1 MMPHGPREGQPPEGS
16 RSTAGLVLECGI
28 GPRIRS
34 MRLSFA
40 NGERADFIMDGG
52 VVNLGSAVGNGVVL
66 AGKDVAP
73 WHARLLV
80 DARGIVLEIMDP
92 SARTHVN
99 ARPVREK
106 ALLRCGDVV
115 CLGQTAIALK
125 ADSDETISVA
135 IPSASPDSMAPSQ
148 PARVV
153 LRGVAGS
160 HFGKAVAVNPRL
172 VIGSGAGSDLRLDD
186 PRIAA
191 RHAVIE
197 CDGERIWL
205 RDIDSFEGTLVNGV
219 RVRNAAVHPGDQ
231 LGFERSQFVVEA
243 PGLPMRGDAG
253 ESAEGA
259 HAAVPQVGNEDA
271 AASPVQGSIWW
282 LIGAAALIGLGLL
295 LLIHRGI

>member
-1 MMPHGPREGQPPEGS
+1 
-16 RSTAGLVLECGI
+16 
-28 GPRIRS
+28 

-52 VVNLGSAVGNGVVL
+52 VVNLGSAAGNGLVL

-92 SARTHVN
+92 AARTHVN

-125 ADSDETISVA
+125 VDSDETISVTVPA
-135 IPSASPDSMAPSQ
+135 ASPALMAPSQ

-160 HFGKAVAVNPRL
+160 HFGKAIAVNPRL
-172 VIGSGAGSDLRLDD
+172 LIGSGAGSDLLLDD

-191 RHAVIE
+191 RHATLE

-205 RDIDSFEGTLVNGV
+205 RDIDSVEGTLVNGV
-219 RVRNAAVHPGDQ
+219 RVRNAGIHPGDQ
-231 LGFERSQFVVEA
+231 LGFDRSQFVVEA
-243 PGLPMRGDAG
+243 PGLPMRGDTGDASEG
-253 ESAEGA
+253 EHVG
-259 HAAVPQVGNEDA
+259 VPDA
-271 AASPVQGSIWW
+271 AEAAAEPAVQGSIWW

>member
-1 MMPHGPREGQPPEGS
+1 
-16 RSTAGLVLECGI
+16 
-28 GPRIRS
+28 

-52 VVNLGSAVGNGVVL
+52 VVNLGSAAGNGLVL

-92 SARTHVN
+92 AARTHVN

-125 ADSDETISVA
+125 VDSDETISVA
-135 IPSASPDSMAPSQ
+135 VPTASPDLMTPSQ

-160 HFGKAVAVNPRL
+160 HFGKAIAVNPRL
-172 VIGSGAGSDLRLDD
+172 VIGSGAGSDLLLDD
-186 PRIAA
+186 PRLAA
-191 RHAVIE
+191 RHATLE
-197 CDGERIWL
+197 CEGERIWL
-205 RDIDSFEGTLVNGV
+205 RDIDSVEGTLVNGV
-219 RVRNAAVHPGDQ
+219 RVRNAGIHPGDQ
-231 LGFERSQFVVEA
+231 LGFDRSQFVVEA

-253 ESAEGA
+253 ETVADE
-259 HAAVPQVGNEDA
+259 HAAVPDGAGPTTVPA
-271 AASPVQGSIWW
+271 VQGSIWW

-295 LLIHRGI
+295 LLVHRGI

>member
-1 MMPHGPREGQPPEGS
+1 
-16 RSTAGLVLECGI
+16 
-28 GPRIRS
+28 

-52 VVNLGSAVGNGVVL
+52 VVNLGSAAGNGLVL

-73 WHARLLV
+73 WHARVLV

-92 SARTHVN
+92 AARTHVN

-115 CLGQTAIALK
+115 CLGQTTIALK
-125 ADSDETISVA
+125 VDSDDAISVA
-135 IPSASPDSMAPSQ
+135 IPSATPGSATPSQ

-153 LRGVAGS
+153 LRGVSGR
-160 HFGKAVAVNPRL
+160 HFGKAIAVNPRL
-172 VIGSGAGSDLRLDD
+172 VVGSGAGADLVIDD

-191 RHAVIE
+191 RHATLE
-197 CDGERIWL
+197 CEGERIWL

-231 LGFERSQFVVEA
+231 LGFDRSQFVVEA
-243 PGLPMRGDAG
+243 PGLPLRGDTG
-253 ESAEGA
+253 GTLAEEHVREPEEGGGDT
-259 HAAVPQVGNEDA
+259 VG
-271 AASPVQGSIWW
+271 SPAQGGIWW

-295 LLIHRGI
+295 LLVHRGI

>member
-1 MMPHGPREGQPPEGS
+1 
-16 RSTAGLVLECGI
+16 
-28 GPRIRS
+28 

-52 VVNLGSAVGNGVVL
+52 VVNLGSAVGNGLVL

-92 SARTHVN
+92 AARTHVN

-125 ADSDETISVA
+125 VDSDDTISVV
-135 IPSASPDSMAPSQ
+135 IPAASPGSMAPSQ

-191 RHAVIE
+191 RHAVLE

-231 LGFERSQFVVEA
+231 LGFDRSQFVVEA
-243 PGLPMRGDAG
+243 PGLPMRGDNDETTEDERLTAPG
-253 ESAEGA
+253 GG
-259 HAAVPQVGNEDA
+259 HDDA
-271 AASPVQGSIWW
+271 ATLPAHGSIWW